1 MRHRLLKYKGHLPV
15 LALKGRSSLS
25 TAMAF
30 LLLTV
35 GLNGC
40 VKEPVIHNLTPGGGG
55 TAAFTVTV
63 PGMKTPSTRALD
75 ATKEQKVSEVDV
87 VIFEN
92 STHTLVEYHRVPGS
106 ALTAGSNPGDWRF
119 TVEDIDHAS
128 GITAAIIAN
137 ASQEVSGALSTL
149 ASAGGGSYIGA
160 SKTDFLAAL
169 SVVNDGKWNTSPGGY
184 WTIPMYGE
192 VSVTTGSVHD
202 TPHNAPLTRMLAK
215 VDVVNDAHPAGSPV
229 AGDFELTAVHVVHYN
244 GCGAVAPKWNPVTGD
259 IPYSDPGAPQNTPA
273 NPRKVEWQA
282 DGDELTYI
290 LPANADR
297 IESEIYL
304 FECRAQSGQTSTPA
318 APAPD
323 KETRLVFEGDYTD
336 SDGITKKYYYPV
348 DFHKDQ
354 DTEYIPVL
362 RNTCYRFTIEAV
374 SGRGYERLDEAVAA
388 MGVMSNLKTSLL
400 VVDESN
406 LRYLSWNGEYFL
418 GSEDREVILD
428 GTSGSTLSVKC
439 VTNYAA
445 GWEIDQSKGTGGI
458 EYASGSTGW
467 LSAAAITAGDPK
479 SYLELE
485 ALSSNTGTGGAD
497 RTATVHLKA
506 GRLTH
511 TLKVTQEYVSIARQ
525 FARSNIV
532 WDGSKL
538 TFAVTAADN
547 ATIPA
552 NVQGVFFKWGSLVAV
567 SPVGN
572 TYAANQILFSPDGTT
587 NYTWANIPYASET
600 SGKLGTHG
608 TDEDDFAGYDGGS
621 NTNGPG
627 YATSGTNANIGDIC
641 RYISDQGWVQGRWR
655 LPTAAEYDALLAEI
669 GGSEKSVSNNG
680 GFALLTNGMA
690 PSGSNSYGNHAHGY
704 YQPLSGRW
712 LGAGAA
718 VTSNRGTE
726 AVPGSSSV
734 YFPAGGYRSYSNGG
748 TSGAGG
754 NGYGWSGSSDTTALA
769 YGLTVGSGTAYWY
782 STGRTYGF
790 TVRCV
795 RE

>member
-1 MRHRLLKYKGHLPV
+1 MTRLLLKYKRLLPV
-15 LALKGRSSLS
+15 LALKGRSSRIMVMVL
-25 TAMAF
+25 

-40 VKEPVIHNLTPGGGG
+40 VKEPVIHNLTPGNGF
-55 TAAFTVTV
+55 TAAFTITV

-106 ALTAGSNPGDWRF
+106 ALTAGSSPGDWRF

-169 SVVNDGKWNTSPGGY
+169 SVVNDGKWNTSSSGY

-282 DGDELTYI
+282 NGDELTYI

-445 GWEIDQSKGTGGI
+445 GWEIDQNKGTGGI
-458 EYASGSTGW
+458 EYVGGSTGW

-485 ALSSNTGTGGAD
+485 ALSSNTGTSGTGGAD

-532 WDGSKL
+532 WDAANNKL

-572 TYAANQILFSPDGTT
+572 TYASNQILFSPNGTT

-600 SGKLGTHG
+600 TGKFGTHG

-627 YATSGTNANIGDIC
+627 FNASTNKGDIC
-641 RYISDQGWVQGRWR
+641 RYISSQPGWQHGKWR
-655 LPTAAEYDALLAEI
+655 LPTSGEQQALINEVT
-669 GGSEKSVSNNG
+669 SVSNNG
-680 GFALLTNGMA
+680 GFGNITGA
-690 PSGSNSYGNHAHGY
+690 PNTGNNAHGFW
-704 YQPLSGRW
+704 QVPSGRW

-718 VTSNRGTE
+718 NVNTRGTE

-734 YFPAGGYRSYSNGG
+734 YFPAGGYRDYSIGN
-748 TSGAGG
+748 TSNAGG
-754 NGYGWSGSSDTTALA
+754 NGYSWSASSSNTTFA
-769 YGLTVGSGTAYWY
+769 YYLYVTSGFAYWNGNLRY
-782 STGRTYGF
+782 YGF
-790 TVRCV
+790 SVRCI

>member
-1 MRHRLLKYKGHLPV
+1 MTRLLLKYKRLLPV
-15 LALKGRSSLS
+15 LALKGRSSRIMVMVL
-25 TAMAF
+25 

-40 VKEPVIHNLTPGGGG
+40 VKEPVIHNLTPGNGF
-55 TAAFTVTV
+55 TAAFTITV

-106 ALTAGSNPGDWRF
+106 ALTAGSSPGDWRF

-169 SVVNDGKWNTSPGGY
+169 SVVNDGKWNTSSSGY

-282 DGDELTYI
+282 NGDELTYI

-445 GWEIDQSKGTGGI
+445 GWEIDQNKGTGGI
-458 EYASGSTGW
+458 EYVGGSTGW

-485 ALSSNTGTGGAD
+485 ALSSNTGTSGTGGAD

-532 WDGSKL
+532 WDAANNKL

-572 TYAANQILFSPDGTT
+572 TYASNQILFSPNGTT

-600 SGKLGTHG
+600 TGKFGTHG

-627 YATSGTNANIGDIC
+627 FNASTNKGDIC
-641 RYISDQGWVQGRWR
+641 RYISSQPGWQHGKWR
-655 LPTAAEYDALLAEI
+655 LPTSGEQQALINEVT
-669 GGSEKSVSNNG
+669 SVSNNG
-680 GFALLTNGMA
+680 GFGNITGA
-690 PSGSNSYGNHAHGY
+690 PNTGNNAHGFW
-704 YQPLSGRW
+704 QVPSGRW

-718 VTSNRGTE
+718 NVNTRGTE

-734 YFPAGGYRSYSNGG
+734 YFPAGGYRNYSNGN
-748 TSGAGG
+748 TNYAGSY
-754 NGYGWSGSSDTTALA
+754 GYSWSGSSIITAYACYL
-769 YGLTVGSGTAYWY
+769 YVYSGTASWSNYDRY
-782 STGRTYGF
+782 FGF
-790 TVRCV
+790 TVRCI

>member
-1 MRHRLLKYKGHLPV
+1 M
-15 LALKGRSSLS
+15 LS
-25 TAMAF
+25 TDYD
-30 LLLTV
+30 
-35 GLNGC
+35 
-40 VKEPVIHNLTPGGGG
+40 GGGKKIPTDGG
-55 TAAFTVTV
+55 TYTVTV
-63 PGMKTPSTRALD
+63 TSNTEWEAYVQRGTD
-75 ATKEQKVSEVDV
+75 KVTSGDGDV
-87 VIFEN
+87 
-92 STHTLVEYHRVPGS
+92 
-106 ALTAGSNPGDWRF
+106 
-119 TVEDIDHAS
+119 
-128 GITAAIIAN
+128 
-137 ASQEVSGALSTL
+137 
-149 ASAGGGSYIGA
+149 IG
-160 SKTDFLAAL
+160 KPLL
-169 SVVNDGKWNTSPGGY
+169 N
-184 WTIPMYGE
+184 E
-192 VSVTTGSVHD
+192 TTGFGG
-202 TPHNAPLTRMLAK
+202 TT
-215 VDVVNDAHPAGSPV
+215 
-229 AGDFELTAVHVVHYN
+229 
-244 GCGAVAPKWNPVTGD
+244 
-259 IPYSDPGAPQNTPA
+259 PGAYISGEGN
-273 NPRKVEWQA
+273 
-282 DGDELTYI
+282 GMLSLTTVDY
-290 LPANADR
+290 
-297 IESEIYL
+297 SG
-304 FECRAQSGQTSTPA
+304 SGQDAQGDLTIVFR
-318 APAPD
+318 D
-323 KETRLVFEGDYTD
+323 KD
-336 SDGITKKYYYPV
+336 SGLI
-348 DFHKDQ
+348 
-354 DTEYIPVL
+354 
-362 RNTCYRFTIEAV
+362 
-374 SGRGYERLDEAVAA
+374 LDEV
-388 MGVMSNLKTSLL
+388 T
-400 VVDESN
+400 
-406 LRYLSWNGEYFL
+406 
-418 GSEDREVILD
+418 I
-428 GTSGSTLSVKC
+428 TVK
-439 VTNYAA
+439 
-445 GWEIDQSKGTGGI
+445 
-458 EYASGSTGW
+458 
-467 LSAAAITAGDPK
+467 DP
-479 SYLELE
+479 
-485 ALSSNTGTGGAD
+485 
-497 RTATVHLKA
+497 
-506 GRLTH
+506 
-511 TLKVTQEYVSIARQ
+511 SIARR

>member
-1 MRHRLLKYKGHLPV
+1 MTRLLLKYKRLLPV
-15 LALKGRSSLS
+15 LALKGRSSRIMVMVL
-25 TAMAF
+25 

-40 VKEPVIHNLTPGGGG
+40 VKEPVIHNLTPGNGF
-55 TAAFTVTV
+55 TAAFTITV

-169 SVVNDGKWNTSPGGY
+169 SVVNDGKWNTSSSGY

-282 DGDELTYI
+282 NGDELTYI

-445 GWEIDQSKGTGGI
+445 GWEIDRSKGTGGI
-458 EYASGSTGW
+458 EYAGGSTGW

-479 SYLELE
+479 SYL
-485 ALSSNTGTGGAD
+485 
-497 RTATVHLKA
+497 
-506 GRLTH
+506 
-511 TLKVTQEYVSIARQ
+511 
-525 FARSNIV
+525 
-532 WDGSKL
+532 
-538 TFAVTAADN
+538 
-547 ATIPA
+547 
-552 NVQGVFFKWGSLVAV
+552 
-567 SPVGN
+567 
-572 TYAANQILFSPDGTT
+572 
-587 NYTWANIPYASET
+587 
-600 SGKLGTHG
+600 
-608 TDEDDFAGYDGGS
+608 
-621 NTNGPG
+621 
-627 YATSGTNANIGDIC
+627 
-641 RYISDQGWVQGRWR
+641 
-655 LPTAAEYDALLAEI
+655 
-669 GGSEKSVSNNG
+669 
-680 GFALLTNGMA
+680 
-690 PSGSNSYGNHAHGY
+690 
-704 YQPLSGRW
+704 
-712 LGAGAA
+712 
-718 VTSNRGTE
+718 
-726 AVPGSSSV
+726 
-734 YFPAGGYRSYSNGG
+734 
-748 TSGAGG
+748 
-754 NGYGWSGSSDTTALA
+754 
-769 YGLTVGSGTAYWY
+769 
-782 STGRTYGF
+782 
-790 TVRCV
+790 
-795 RE
+795 

>member
-1 MRHRLLKYKGHLPV
+1 MTRLLLKYKRLLPV
-15 LALKGRSSLS
+15 LALKGRSSRIMVMVL
-25 TAMAF
+25 

-40 VKEPVIHNLTPGGGG
+40 VKEPVIHNLTPGNGF
-55 TAAFTVTV
+55 TAAFTITV

-106 ALTAGSNPGDWRF
+106 ALTAGSSPGDWRF

-169 SVVNDGKWNTSPGGY
+169 SVVNDGKWNTSSSGY

-282 DGDELTYI
+282 NGDELTYI

-445 GWEIDQSKGTGGI
+445 GWEIDQNKGTGGI
-458 EYASGSTGW
+458 EYVGGSTGW

-485 ALSSNTGTGGAD
+485 ALSSNTGTSGTGGAD

-532 WDGSKL
+532 WDAANNKL

-572 TYAANQILFSPDGTT
+572 TYASNQILFSPNGTT

-600 SGKLGTHG
+600 TGKFGTHG

-627 YATSGTNANIGDIC
+627 FNASTNKGDIC
-641 RYISDQGWVQGRWR
+641 RYISSQPGWQHGKWR
-655 LPTAAEYDALLAEI
+655 LPTSGEQQALINEVT
-669 GGSEKSVSNNG
+669 SVSNNG
-680 GFALLTNGMA
+680 GFGNITGA
-690 PSGSNSYGNHAHGY
+690 PNTGNNAHGFW
-704 YQPLSGRW
+704 QVPSGRW

-718 VTSNRGTE
+718 NVNTRGTE

-734 YFPAGGYRSYSNGG
+734 YFPAGGYRYYSNGYTYIAG
-748 TSGAGG
+748 YSG
-754 NGYGWSGSSDTTALA
+754 YSWSGSSGNTTYA
-769 YGLTVGSGTAYWY
+769 YYLLVNSGNAYWNY
-782 STGRTYGF
+782 NYRYGGF
-790 TVRCV
+790 AVRCI